1 MKPKLD
7 DREIHQKYYEQIC
20 EKLRNDPFAQ
30 YLGVELIEVG
40 EGTATAEVVVR
51 DNLLNAH
58 GTTHGGV
65 VFSLA
70 DVVFAVASNSYGKT
84 SVALSMNIGFLA
96 ASWKGTKLRATAV
109 EEKRN
114 NRTAWYRIKVE
125 SEREVV
131 AILDALV
138 YRKNDYFIPLEE
150 AAEI

>member
-1 MKPKLD
+1 MKTKINET
-7 DREIHQKYYEQIC
+7 EIHQKYYEQIC

-30 YLGVELIEVG
+30 FLGVELLEVG
-40 EGTATAEVVVR
+40 EGKATAEVIVR
-51 DNLLNAH
+51 ENLLNAH

-96 ASWKGTKLRATAV
+96 ASWKGTRLRATAV
-109 EEKRN
+109 EE
-114 NRTAWYRIKVE
+114 NRTSRTGWYRIKVE
-125 SEREVV
+125 TENEVV

-138 YRKNDYFIPLEE
+138 YRKNDYFIPIEE
-150 AAEI
+150 KEA